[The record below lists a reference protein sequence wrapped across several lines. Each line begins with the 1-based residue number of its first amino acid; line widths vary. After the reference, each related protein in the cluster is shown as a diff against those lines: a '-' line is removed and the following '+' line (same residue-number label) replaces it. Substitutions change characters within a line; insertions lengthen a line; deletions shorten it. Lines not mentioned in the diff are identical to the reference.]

1 MNQIHNALALIG
13 RIAFAAF
20 FIPSGIAKITG
31 YAGMVAYM
39 GAHGVPGELLPLVIL
54 TEVLGGLL
62 VLVGWHTRI
71 VAFLLGGY
79 SALAVL
85 IFWLHP
91 TDPVGQIVRSAEFAV
106 GGGFWV
112 LAAHG
117 GGGWSLDALIARR
130 RASNPATGS
139 STPTQV

>member
-1 MNQIHNALALIG
+1 MNHIHNALALIG

-31 YAGMVAYM
+31 YAGMTAYM
-39 GAHGVPGELLPLVIL
+39 TAHGVPGGLLPLVIL
-54 TEVLGGLL
+54 TEVGGGVL

-71 VAFLLGGY
+71 VAFLLGGF

-85 IFWLHP
+85 LFWLHP
-91 TDPVGQIVRSAEFAV
+91 SDAVGQIVRSAEFAV
-106 GGGFWV
+106 GGGLWV

-117 GGGWSLDALIARR
+117 GGGWSLDGWLARR
-130 RASNPATGS
+130 RTGS
-139 STPTQV
+139 SAPSGGAPDQG